1 MAPHG
6 PRRVV
11 KYVVWT
17 LRMDS
22 PDSFETFFASM
33 YRATVP
39 NKPRCCSLSREAI
52 PTRRAGVRR
61 VFGAARNSH
70 FASVDA
76 GERVEALLATVRA
89 IRGRAGSR
97 RQNAV
102 DGSR

>member
-17 LRMDS
+17 RPTAS
-22 PDSFETFFASM
+22 RPFAQACIAPLC
-33 YRATVP
+33 RT
-39 NKPRCCSLSREAI
+39 SLDAARSREAR